1 MRVLDHNYQIIRDE
15 LDAVL
20 GEKHRIPRYHE
31 LSEKEILISGTVSPE
46 KDWRVFMLA
55 TLAGI
60 PPSNQAKC
68 PKTTALL
75 SRIPRLFQAFF
86 SILDPGKPIPPH
98 CGPYLGYLR
107 YHLGLRIPKNSPPT
121 MRVRDKFHTWK
132 EGQSIVFDDSLEHEV
147 YNQSDDIRVVLI
159 VDFFRPMPLPLHF
172 ANWSLYQIAARY
184 AHEGK
189 GVLERIERYSSLP

>member
-1 MRVLDHNYQIIRDE
+1 LRVLDHNYQIIRDE

-31 LSEKEILISGTVSPE
+31 LSEKEILISGTVNPE

-55 TLAGI
+55 TSAGI
-60 PPSNQAKC
+60 PTSNQAKC

-86 SILDPGKPIPPH
+86 SILDPGKPIPPN

-107 YHLGLRIPKNSPPT
+107 YHLGLRIPKNNPPT

-159 VDFFRPMPLPLHF
+159 ALHF
-172 ANWSLYQIAARY
+172 ANWSLYQIADRY
-184 AHEGK
+184 GHEGK
-189 GVLERIERYSSLP
+189 GVLERIEKYSSLP